1 MKIQFN
7 TTFYSL
13 IYLLTL
19 FIVKNANSNVITNP
33 EPMAVE
39 TIESVETMPAK
50 FWSKINNNID

>member
-13 IYLLTL
+13 IYLLTS

-50 FWSKINNNID
+50 FW

>member
-7 TTFYSL
+7 TTFYLL

-19 FIVKNANSNVITNP
+19 FIVKNANSNVITSP

-39 TIESVETMPAK
+39 TIESAETMPAK
-50 FWSKINNNID
+50 FW

>member
-19 FIVKNANSNVITNP
+19 FIVKNPNSNVITSP
-33 EPMAVE
+33 EPMVVE

-50 FWSKINNNID
+50 FWSKINNNIE